1 MLEITTY
8 DFNLKKRTNILDDKQ
23 AGITKTVKAIGD
35 AVRTNGDR
43 SIIAYTKQ
51 FDAPNADDSFS
62 LIVSQSEIDDAY
74 THVTPEFKEAM
85 LLAKKNITAFHSEQQ
100 PQSWQKPCSIGS
112 YGMQYNP
119 IEIVGLYVPGG
130 QALYPSSVLMNA
142 IPAKIAGVSQ
152 LIITSPP
159 RSDGS
164 LAPEIIVSAVEC
176 GVDRIIKVGGAQAV
190 YGLAYG
196 SDSIPAVDKIVGP
209 GNRYVDTAKQAVY
222 GLVDIDKPAGPS
234 EVCVFID
241 SIDYAAYAAA
251 ELFAQC
257 EHDEDASGIIIAT
270 DLDILKHVQLELT
283 KQFSTLKRQH
293 IIKKSLSNSALHHV
307 SDLNEA
313 IDVMNDIA
321 SEHLC
326 LISDNAESIR
336 AKIKHAGAIFCG
348 PYTPVALGDYIAG
361 PNHVLP
367 TARAARFSSALSVFD
382 FVKFSSFLSST
393 KDSLLAIQPAL
404 DSLTSIESLDAHNK
418 TITIRLS

>member
-8 DFNLKKRTNILDDKQ
+8 NFNAKLRDRHFDDKQ
-23 AGITKTVKAIGD
+23 ESITQTVATIADTVRDQRDEAII
-35 AVRTNGDR
+35 
-43 SIIAYTKQ
+43 SYTKQ

-74 THVTPEFKEAM
+74 TQVTPAFKEAM
-85 LLAKKNITAFHSEQQ
+85 LLAKKNITAFHTEQQ
-100 PQSWQKPCSIGS
+100 PQSWQKPCSVGS
-112 YGMQYNP
+112 YGMQYQP

-152 LIITSPP
+152 LIMTTPP

-164 LAPEIIVSAVEC
+164 LAPEIIVAAVEC
-176 GVDRIIKVGGAQAV
+176 GVDRIIKAGGAQAI

-234 EVCVFID
+234 EVCVYID
-241 SIDYAAYAAA
+241 NINYAAYAAA

-257 EHDEDASGIIIAT
+257 EHDEDASGVIISDQDSILIAVQHE
-270 DLDILKHVQLELT
+270 LKR
-283 KQFSTLKRQH
+283 QFPTLKRQS
-293 IIKKSLSNSALHHV
+293 IIKKALSNSALYKV
-307 SDLNEA
+307 LDLDKA
-313 IDVMNDIA
+313 IKVMNDIA

-367 TARAARFSSALSVFD
+367 TARSARFSSALSVFD
-382 FVKFSSFLSST
+382 FVKFSSILTAS
-393 KDSLLAIQPAL
+393 KDSLADVQPAL
-404 DSLTSIESLDAHNK
+404 DILTSIESLDAHNN
-418 TITIRLS
+418 TISIRLS